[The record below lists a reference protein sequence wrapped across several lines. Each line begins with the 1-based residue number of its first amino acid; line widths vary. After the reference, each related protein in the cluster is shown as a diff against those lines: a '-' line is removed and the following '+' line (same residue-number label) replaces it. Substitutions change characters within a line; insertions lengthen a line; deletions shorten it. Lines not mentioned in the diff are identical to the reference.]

1 MKIGLL
7 ADTQGSFDVEALLEF
22 VGKEFAGVD
31 EIWHAG
37 DWGSE
42 DVLEGLRRLGR
53 VVVVNGNAPSDARYP
68 TTIEGT
74 IGRWRVGMVH
84 NLDKQR
90 ARWAAGYD
98 VLIHGH
104 THRPGVHDTAI
115 EGEPAQ
121 RMVLGAWYEQ
131 GSYIQYENGRYELRN
146 LPR

>member
-7 ADTQGSFDVEALLEF
+7 ADTQGSFDVEALLTYIAR
-22 VGKEFAGVD
+22 EFAGVD

-53 VVVVNGNAPSDARYP
+53 LVVVNGNAPSDSRYP

-84 NLDKQR
+84 DLDR
-90 ARWAAGYD
+90 PDD
-98 VLIHGH
+98 V
-104 THRPGVHDTAI
+104 VAFM
-115 EGEPAQ
+115 Q
-121 RMVLGAWYEQ
+121 
-131 GSYIQYENGRYELRN
+131 
-146 LPR
+146 LPRDSATRRLLEELGVAERALAGLPPRA